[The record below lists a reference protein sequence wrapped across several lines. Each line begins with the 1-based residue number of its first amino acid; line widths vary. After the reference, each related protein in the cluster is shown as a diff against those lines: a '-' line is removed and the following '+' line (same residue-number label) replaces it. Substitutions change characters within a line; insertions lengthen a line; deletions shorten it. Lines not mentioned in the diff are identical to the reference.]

1 MIVMWCVYEDSD
13 DVIAYR
19 CIFNNPKS
27 IIYKLWLA
35 RKVIIFNITAS
46 FALQKTLQEYKMF
59 EQIQRLDLLEQS
71 TGALT
76 IDEPLNQQKSE

>member
-1 MIVMWCVYEDSD
+1 
-13 DVIAYR
+13 
-19 CIFNNPKS
+19 
-27 IIYKLWLA
+27 
-35 RKVIIFNITAS
+35 
-46 FALQKTLQEYKMF
+46 MF